1 MRTDRELLELAARA
15 NWAQEVADDE
25 ISLRYCE
32 INDGILYL
40 HADNQDHNG
49 RDREFVWN
57 PLTDD
62 GDALRL
68 AVKLSLRVEARP
80 DGHIYVWSG
89 EYLIWRDF
97 AFNEHVDHEREAAMR
112 RAIVNT
118 AAEIGAH
125 PKQHNDG
132 GAE

>member
-1 MRTDRELLELAARA
+1 MRTDRELLELAAKAAGYELRYL
-15 NWAQEVADDE
+15 NDSSILVDGRRWHPLADD
-25 ISLRYCE
+25 
-32 INDGILYL
+32 G
-40 HADNQDHNG
+40 A
-49 RDREFVWN
+49 
-57 PLTDD
+57 
-62 GDALRL
+62 ALRL

-132 GAE
+132 GANG